1 MNYVFNYF
9 NIKSKSLPIYVVKKN
24 NVVKK
29 HIYVTFILSIHIV
42 LWNFDIVVL

>member
-24 NVVKK
+24 NVKK
-29 HIYVTFILSIHIV
+29 HICYIYIVYTYSIMK
-42 LWNFDIVVL
+42 F